1 MKSIKILAAAAAFC
15 FVGQSF
21 ATDWYVSPNG
31 KNKNEGKSTS
41 APLKNIWKAIELAS
55 DGDVI
60 RVAAGNYNGQMKQG
74 WIKLDKPVSIIGG
87 YSNDFSSRDVVK
99 NKTLFQPTNEM
110 NGTKGQG
117 ILHLNYKGANSKVVI
132 DGFIFDQG
140 EANSYHPV
148 EGKPEGVETGMW
160 LEPPSKGNTTFP
172 SLNNYSLYGEN
183 SEGDLTIQNC
193 VFVNAGN
200 IALNLNHV
208 AGKVKVL
215 NNIFI
220 ANRIVGANVQ
230 AKQNKV
236 DAVDYEFAYNTVMF
250 TWTRTKLFEDMGYG
264 VRANTNCITRVH
276 NNILALNMM
285 AGFDNTKGDP
295 KSKKVYLNKNAFILN
310 KKGDVTVTVSPNIL
324 WLNVADGAFEDLED
338 APSIQSLNGN
348 ISISD
353 PSIFKGKINQAYL
366 EGFLNATYTE
376 QASYNENSPA
386 NLFRAAMGL
395 NKQGSIKSKV
405 SMFMNKYPMEEALNL
420 FGLMEGYGAQKQK

>member
-140 EANSYHPV
+140 EAN
-148 EGKPEGVETGMW
+148 
-160 LEPPSKGNTTFP
+160 P

-295 KSKKVYLNKNAFILN
+295 KSKKVYLDKNAFILN

>member
-1 MKSIKILAAAAAFC
+1 
-15 FVGQSF
+15 
-21 ATDWYVSPNG
+21 
-31 KNKNEGKSTS
+31 
-41 APLKNIWKAIELAS
+41 
-55 DGDVI
+55 
-60 RVAAGNYNGQMKQG
+60 
-74 WIKLDKPVSIIGG
+74 
-87 YSNDFSSRDVVK
+87 
-99 NKTLFQPTNEM
+99 
-110 NGTKGQG
+110 
-117 ILHLNYKGANSKVVI
+117 
-132 DGFIFDQG
+132 
-140 EANSYHPV
+140 
-148 EGKPEGVETGMW
+148 
-160 LEPPSKGNTTFP
+160 
-172 SLNNYSLYGEN
+172 
-183 SEGDLTIQNC
+183 
-193 VFVNAGN
+193 
-200 IALNLNHV
+200 LNLNHV

-295 KSKKVYLNKNAFILN
+295 KSKKVYLDKNAFILN

>member
-295 KSKKVYLNKNAFILN
+295 KSKKVYLDKNAFILN

-353 PSIFKGKINQAYL
+353 PSIFKGKI
-366 EGFLNATYTE
+366 
-376 QASYNENSPA
+376 
-386 NLFRAAMGL
+386 
-395 NKQGSIKSKV
+395 KQGSIKSKV

>member
-1 MKSIKILAAAAAFC
+1 MKSIKILAAVAALCLAS
-15 FVGQSF
+15 QSF
-21 ATDWYVSPNG
+21 AAEWYVSPSG
-31 KNKNEGKSTS
+31 KNKNEGKSPS

-55 DGDVI
+55 NGDVI

-87 YSNDFSSRDVVK
+87 YSDDFSSRDVVK

-148 EGKPEGVETGMW
+148 EG
-160 LEPPSKGNTTFP
+160 P

-208 AGKVKVL
+208 SGKVKVL

-264 VRANTNCITRVH
+264 VRANTNCITRIH

-295 KSKKVYLNKNAFILN
+295 KTKKVYLDKNAFILN

-405 SMFMNKYPMEEALNL
+405 SMFMNKYPMEEALSL